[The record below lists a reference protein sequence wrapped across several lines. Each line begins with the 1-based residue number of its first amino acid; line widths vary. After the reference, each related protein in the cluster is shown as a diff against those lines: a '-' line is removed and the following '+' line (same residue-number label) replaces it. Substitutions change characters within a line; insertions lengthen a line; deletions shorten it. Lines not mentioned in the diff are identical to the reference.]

1 MSRLGFIAWEG
12 KSWIDG
18 SPIMAVV
25 TLKTSNRKT
34 GDMAQVWILR
44 SDLDPVA
51 AIKSGGDRSICGSC
65 IHRGT
70 DGFAQRSCYVDVG
83 KAPLV
88 IWRAAQRGAYSRFDY
103 GGSQTVQA
111 SRIANAIGRRAVRL
125 GAYGDPAVLPDWVL
139 QALTLKTQRH
149 TGYTHQ
155 WRDLR
160 AQHAK
165 RFCMASCDT
174 IAEVD
179 AARADGWRVFYV
191 GTEQVAGHRSIV
203 CPASDEA
210 GHRTT
215 CDRCGLCS
223 GASTT
228 SGRPI
233 ADSRSVPTVVTI
245 APHGSGTKHLAAKVA
260 LTIGGAPIGAPPTVG
275 AC

>member
-1 MSRLGFIAWEG
+1 MSRLGFIAWQG

-44 SDLDPVA
+44 TDLDPVA
-51 AIKSGGDRSICGSC
+51 AIKSGGDRSICGGC

-70 DGFAQRSCYVDVG
+70 DGFAGRSCYVDVG

-88 IWRAAQRGAYSRFDY
+88 IWRAVQRGAYARFDSS
-103 GGSQTVQA
+103 GSQEVQA
-111 SRIANAIGRRAVRL
+111 ARIASALDRRAVRL
-125 GAYGDPAVLPDWVL
+125 GAYGDPAVLPEWVL
-139 QALTLKTQRH
+139 QSLTLKAHRH

-155 WRDLR
+155 WRDPR
-160 AQHAK
+160 AAQAR

-174 IAEVD
+174 PAEVD
-179 AARADGWRVFYV
+179 AARADGWRVFFV
-191 GTEQVAGHRSIV
+191 GATKIVGHRSIA

-223 GASTT
+223 GANTT

-233 ADSRSVPTVVTI
+233 AFSRSVPSVVTI
-245 APHGSGTKHLAAKVA
+245 LPHGSGTKHLAAKVA
-260 LTIGGAPIGAPPTVG
+260 LTIGGAPIGGAPR
-275 AC
+275 A